1 MSPDL
6 WHHYLLLR
14 PLLVFVL
21 AGPLIVL
28 AILFRGT
35 GRPRSEDR
43 APDNAAPG
51 APPGS
56 GCEPRVESS
65 PSEWP
70 GSDSRPD
77 RRAA

>member
-1 MSPDL
+1 VFSNS

-28 AILFRGT
+28 ATLFRLT
-35 GRPRSEDR
+35 ARPRSEDR

-51 APPGS
+51 ALPPGR
-56 GCEPRVESS
+56 EPRVESG
-65 PSEWP
+65 PSEWRE
-70 GSDSRPD
+70 SDGRSD